1 MPELPEVETVKKSLR
16 ELVLNKEISEVV
28 IHYDRIIQ
36 TDVNEFKT
44 KLVGQKIN
52 GIERVGKFLVFI
64 LDENIILSHL
74 RMEGKYFLK
83 TPFDY
88 LSKHDHV
95 IFKFTDQTELRYNDT
110 RKFGVMYLFNT
121 TSVDEIKKLPP
132 LQKLGYEPGDS
143 NLTKYYLQEKYKNI
157 NLPIKQTLLDQSII
171 SGLGNIYAD
180 EVLFASRINPYT
192 KAKDLSIEEL
202 EKICI
207 ASNEIIS
214 KAIKLGGTTIKSFVN
229 SHQATGLFQNEL
241 LIHAKEFCPVC
252 NKRVTK
258 TFIGGR
264 GTYFCKNCQKKQ
276 QTIVAI
282 TGSIATGK
290 STVSKIISSNY
301 PVIDLDL
308 LASNIYEN
316 KNLLKKIDETFSGV
330 VVDGKVNRE
339 SLGKIIFND
348 PEKKA
353 QLNRLTHPVI
363 LSKMKKEIDKHKD
376 EIIFVD
382 FPLLYEGGYEGMFDY
397 VIVSYVP
404 KNIQL
409 ERLQIRDN
417 INQNYALKKIESQI
431 DIEKKKNLADFVVDN
446 SSSIEYTKNRVNEI
460 INRIR
465 GI

>member
-16 ELVLNKEISEVV
+16 ELVLNKEISEVL
-28 IHYDRIIQ
+28 INYERIIQ
-36 TDVNEFKT
+36 TDPEEFKT

-52 GIERVGKFLVFI
+52 AIERVGKFLVFI
-64 LDENIILSHL
+64 LDKNIILSHL

-83 TPFDY
+83 TPLDY
-88 LSKHDHV
+88 VSNHDHV

-121 TSVDEIKKLPP
+121 TSIENIKKLPP
-132 LQKLGYEPGDS
+132 LQKLGYEPGD
-143 NLTKYYLQEKYKNI
+143 NRLNKYYLQEKYKNI

-180 EVLFASRINPYT
+180 EVLFAARINPYT
-192 KAKDLSIEEL
+192 KAKDLTINEL
-202 EKICI
+202 DKICI

-229 SHQATGLFQNEL
+229 SHKATGLFQNEL
-241 LIHAKEFCPVC
+241 LIHTREFCPVC
-252 NKRVTK
+252 NEVVTK

-264 GTYFCKNCQKKQ
+264 GTYFCKKCQKKSQ
-276 QTIVAI
+276 LIVAI

-290 STVSKIISSNY
+290 STVSKIISQNY
-301 PVIDLDL
+301 PVVDLDL

-316 KNLLKKIDETFSGV
+316 KNLLKKIDETFDGV
-330 VVDGKVNRE
+330 VIDGKLNRE
-339 SLGKIIFND
+339 NLNKIIFND
-348 PEKKA
+348 PEKKN
-353 QLNRLTHPVI
+353 QLNKLTHPVI
-363 LSKMKKEIDKHKD
+363 LSKMKREINKIKND
-376 EIIFVD
+376 IIFVD

-409 ERLQIRDN
+409 ERLQSRDK
-417 INQNYALKKIESQI
+417 INYDYAMKKIKSQI
-431 DIEKKKNLADFVVDN
+431 DIEKKKNLADFIVDN
-446 SSSIEYTKNRVNEI
+446 SLSIEYTTNRVNEI
-460 INRIR
+460 ISKIR
-465 GI
+465 GV